1 MNSFSV
7 IAAVS
12 SQKKA
17 REIAEVL
24 ERLTPEPMGIG
35 VFEIDEM
42 SEEWEVSAFFLS
54 TPNYI
59 QFL

>member
-12 SQKKA
+12 GQKKA

-42 SEEWEVSAFFLS
+42 MRWNTGEIGSNIFKFL
-54 TPNYI
+54 
-59 QFL
+59 